1 LRKKIIPTAAELSPL
16 QKRAVTFITGL
27 ITSSPFALDKKER
40 QGQHHINLFTVEVSH
55 KRPDSDLSW
64 TFLCAFSK

>member
-40 QGQHHINLFTVEVSH
+40 QGQHHINLFTV
-55 KRPDSDLSW
+55 
-64 TFLCAFSK
+64 